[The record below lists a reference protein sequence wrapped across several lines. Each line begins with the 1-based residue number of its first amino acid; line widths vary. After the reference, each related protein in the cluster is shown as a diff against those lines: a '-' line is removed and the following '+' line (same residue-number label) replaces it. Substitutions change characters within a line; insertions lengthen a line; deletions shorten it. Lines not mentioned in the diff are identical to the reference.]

1 MRIDWEKKK
10 EELRLRMCEYTK
22 QDICIAFS
30 GGVDSSLLLKLA
42 CDAAQANKTSV
53 YAVTFHTMLHPACDL
68 ETAKR
73 VAKELGA
80 YHTVLFVNE
89 LELKEL
95 RKNPPERCY
104 LCKRHLFERLATFA
118 NEKGITC
125 LLDGTNADDLQ
136 EYRPGLRALKELGVE
151 SPLALCRM
159 TKQEVK
165 ELAAELSLSTA
176 SRPSTPCMATRL
188 PYGAELDYETLHR
201 IEQGETY
208 LKTIISGNLRL
219 RLHGEVVR
227 LETDEDQLEWV
238 LMQRKEIC
246 RELKKIGFRYVT
258 IDLEGFRSGSMD
270 LGLRSEKA
278 GE

>member
-42 CDAAQANKTSV
+42 CDAAQVNKTSV

-80 YHTVLFVNE
+80 YHTVLSVNE
-89 LELKEL
+89 LELKDL

-104 LCKRHLFERLATFA
+104 LCKRHLFERLAAFA